1 MNLGIETE
9 YVEFKES
16 LSQLT
21 RGLESLSAMLNKH
34 GKGRVFFGVK
44 DNGDVCGVQIANKTI
59 TDISRAVSE
68 GIKPPIVPVIR
79 TEVYDEKVVIVL
91 EAEGTT
97 KPYAAYGEYLIRS
110 GNENRKIDPE
120 LLREILFQN
129 TTELI
134 TNMESIRQDL
144 SFNQLK
150 RLYLAHG
157 LTIDD
162 RTFER
167 NMNLLTERGRYN
179 KLAELLADANDVSI
193 KVVRFRGQ
201 DKSEMVSRDEY
212 GEQCLLIAMKNA
224 YEHVSAMNE
233 TRVLMDQGME
243 RKEIKRFDTSCLDEA
258 WTNACLHNRWSRSIP
273 PAIYVYSDRIEIVST
288 GGLPF
293 DLTEQEFFSGISH
306 PVNLALQRIMGQLGF
321 VEQTGHGVPKIISV
335 YGKEA
340 FHLAENHITV
350 TIPFTFKLEGQNTPA
365 SALTQS
371 QKTVYDAIREY
382 PTATTQKLSK
392 LTLLSQAR
400 ISQIIRELKQLN
412 LISREGSRRSG
423 YWKT

>member
-9 YVEFKES
+9 YIEFKES
-16 LSQLT
+16 VSQLT

-44 DNGDVCGVQIANKTI
+44 DNGDVCGLQIGNRTI

-68 GIKPPIVPVIR
+68 GIKPTVVPIIQ
-79 TEVYDEKVVIVL
+79 TEVYDGKVVILL
-91 EAEGTT
+91 EAEGNA

-110 GNENRKIDPE
+110 GNENRKIEPE

-144 SFNQLK
+144 SFHQLK
-150 RLYLAHG
+150 RLYLSHG

-162 RTFER
+162 QTFER
-167 NMNLLTERGRYN
+167 NMNLLTERGKYN
-179 KLAELLADANDVSI
+179 KLAELLADENDISI

-201 DKSEMVSRDEY
+201 DKSEMLSRDEY
-212 GEQCLLIAMKNA
+212 GEQCLLTAMKNA

-233 TRVLMDQGME
+233 TRVQMDQGME
-243 RKEIKRFDTSCLDEA
+243 RKETRRFDSSCLDEA
-258 WTNACLHNRWSRSIP
+258 WTNACLHNRWARSIP
-273 PAIYVYSDRIEIVST
+273 PVMYVFSNRIEIVST

-293 DLTEQEFFSGISH
+293 DLTEQEFFQGISH
-306 PVNLALQRIMGQLGF
+306 PVNLALQRIMGQLGL

-340 FHLAENHITV
+340 FQLAENHITV
-350 TIPFTFKLEGQNTPA
+350 TIPFAFPLESQRQ
-365 SALTQS
+365 SAIPLTKS

-382 PTATTQKLSK
+382 PTATIRDLKQLTSLSE
-392 LTLLSQAR
+392 SR
-400 ISQIIRELKQLN
+400 INQVIRELKQLN
-412 LISREGSRRSG
+412 IISREGSRKSG